1 MVLIMPRIH
10 KTAVFSVI
18 PHSPSN
24 GLDRLHL
31 LLQGQPT
38 GRHIKGQSL
47 LDQYRLGQRYLLI
60 SGDNTLYQE
69 VLYIFLLDKELNT
82 IDEAQLHQP
91 YSSGVYHPVKRDHEH
106 IKFQFHGDGMWCLSI
121 REQPLGRVLNSDRFP
136 VARPLKLWGKQYL
149 NIERIAQ
156 HPSVA

>member
-1 MVLIMPRIH
+1 MALIMSRIH

-18 PHSPSN
+18 AHPSSH
-24 GLDRLHL
+24 GRDRLQL
-31 LLQGQPT
+31 LLHGQPT
-38 GRHIKGQSL
+38 GRHIKGQTL

-82 IDEAQLHQP
+82 IDEAQLAQP
-91 YSSGVYHPVKRDHEH
+91 YSSGVYHLIKRDQEH

-149 NIERIAQ
+149 NIERVTQ
-156 HPSVA
+156 RPSVA